1 MSAIHVPTKAL
12 VGALLLGVAT
22 LAVAKMVHHS
32 ARNHHGIARGPY
44 VGGLLPRNDEASSL
58 PGTAAPVA
66 AAKRDDALG
75 KPFSAHVVGEVE
87 PSAGNK
93 GGLGGGGR

>member
-1 MSAIHVPTKAL
+1 MSAIHVPTKSL
-12 VGALLLGVAT
+12 IGTLLLGVAT

-32 ARNHHGIARGPY
+32 ARLRVDADSDAD
-44 VGGLLPRNDEASSL
+44 GLLPGSDEASRL

-66 AAKRDDALG
+66 AAKRGDVIG
-75 KPFSAHVVGEVE
+75 EPFSAHVVGEVE
-87 PSAGNK
+87 RSAGNK